1 MTSKIVRQISELGF
15 ELPHAA
21 APQYAYAATVQTGD
35 LLFVSG
41 QLPKEDGRVV
51 SVGKVGADLTVEE
64 GIKAA
69 QLAVLNLLAHVE
81 SAVGLDRVVRVVK
94 INGYVASTSEF

>member
-1 MTSKIVRQISELGF
+1 M
-15 ELPHAA
+15 
-21 APQYAYAATVQTGD
+21 QTGD

-81 SAVGLDRVVRVVK
+81 LCGWP
-94 INGYVASTSEF
+94 